1 MGKHPNR
8 AKSLLPGEEEYLWQ
22 AGQLGTH
29 TPRALSNSMW
39 YLLSLHFGLRGRME
53 HYDMKVEDFIFKVD
67 EKNVEYLTFSETA
80 AKTRQG
86 LLRKKERLI
95 KPKMFATEGDRCP
108 VAMYKEY
115 IRRRPLNLQCSGPFY
130 LAVIDNPATD
140 TWYKVSKLGVN
151 QIQNIMK
158 TMKNN
163 TPELKESNKRLT
175 NHTARK
181 SHVPKS
187 EIIGIT
193 GHSNERGL
201 DPYDSG
207 DEAEQEVFSNILDNH
222 KKASTSAIKKSRFN
236 LLTSEEYRKFE
247 NCQSPRLPQ
256 EQPVMNF
263 YNCNVKIGG
272 HDNMAS
278 SSSTV
283 QRRKRVIIE
292 SDSSQE

>member
-1 MGKHPNR
+1 MVHAGARKRN
-8 AKSLLPGEEEYLWQ
+8 GEEYEPTSLCSLQ
-22 AGQLGTH
+22 A
-29 TPRALSNSMW
+29 
-39 YLLSLHFGLRGRME
+39 
-53 HYDMKVEDFIFKVD
+53 
-67 EKNVEYLTFSETA
+67 
-80 AKTRQG
+80 
-86 LLRKKERLI
+86 
-95 KPKMFATEGDRCP
+95 
-108 VAMYKEY
+108 
-115 IRRRPLNLQCSGPFY
+115 
-130 LAVIDNPATD
+130 
-140 TWYKVSKLGVN
+140 
-151 QIQNIMK
+151 
-158 TMKNN
+158 KNN

-222 KKASTSAIKKSRFN
+222 KKASTLAIKKSRFN

-247 NCQSPRLPQ
+247 NCQCPRLPQ

-283 QRRKRVIIE
+283 QRRKRIIIE